1 MRAMEP
7 IHGRDYLKELR
18 IAQKLGVELDF
29 DQHNSTELEMYQI
42 LLRHQDIKLKKMERL
57 FSQLQSELEDNA
69 RFRLSW
75 MAGAVEKKGGDE

>member
-18 IAQKLGVELDF
+18 IAQKLGVKLDAEQYGSTKEKMLEHLLDYQ
-29 DQHNSTELEMYQI
+29 DQKIMRMEK
-42 LLRHQDIKLKKMERL
+42 LL
-57 FSQLQSELEDNA
+57 SQLVDQLQDNA